1 MEAAVKQ
8 TTKYII
14 GTTLIRHRRTTE
26 IHTCEAASRHITKP
40 NAKQF
45 ILISINNTLY
55 TLYRGYITELGDI
68 NGI

>member
-26 IHTCEAASRHITKP
+26 IHTCEAASRHSNLPKSLVENLGP
-40 NAKQF
+40 KQ
-45 ILISINNTLY
+45 L
-55 TLYRGYITELGDI
+55 
-68 NGI
+68 

>member
-26 IHTCEAASRHITKP
+26 IRTCKAASRHITPFKS
-40 NAKQF
+40 A
-45 ILISINNTLY
+45 ILGRERSPSPVFFKAIIRL
-55 TLYRGYITELGDI
+55 RI
-68 NGI
+68 

>member
-26 IHTCEAASRHITKP
+26 IHTCEAASRHR
-40 NAKQF
+40 
-45 ILISINNTLY
+45 ILLKTVKDRMYICVRINY
-55 TLYRGYITELGDI
+55 
-68 NGI
+68 

>member
-26 IHTCEAASRHITKP
+26 IHTCEAASRYSSSRGIE
-40 NAKQF
+40 
-45 ILISINNTLY
+45 LIDPAY
-55 TLYRGYITELGDI
+55 Y
-68 NGI
+68 

>member
-26 IHTCEAASRHITKP
+26 IYPLTRRLWRNVIDKAAANR
-40 NAKQF
+40 
-45 ILISINNTLY
+45 IN
-55 TLYRGYITELGDI
+55 RIKAP
-68 NGI
+68 